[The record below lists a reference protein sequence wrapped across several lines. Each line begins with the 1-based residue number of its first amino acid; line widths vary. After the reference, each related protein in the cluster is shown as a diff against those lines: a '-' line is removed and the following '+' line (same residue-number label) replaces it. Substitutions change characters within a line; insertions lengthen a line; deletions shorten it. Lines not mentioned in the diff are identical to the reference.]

1 MLTLQNVSKTFPGPP
16 EEVNAVS
23 DISFTVSPE
32 ELVAVQG
39 ASGSGKTTLLL
50 MAGTLL
56 KPTNGT
62 ILLDEHN
69 PYAVPVKHRCL
80 MRAKRIGFVF
90 QQFHLVPYLSV
101 FDNILAPAGAIAGPT
116 PKDRALEL
124 IDRFN
129 LEHRRHHRPS
139 QLSTGE
145 RQRTALARAL
155 LNRPQLL
162 LADEPT
168 GNLDDRNAD
177 IVLNHLS
184 EFAAEGGVVLLVS
197 HDSRV
202 ARYATRMLT
211 MTEGCID
218 RV

>member
-1 MLTLQNVSKTFPGPP
+1 M
-16 EEVNAVS
+16 
-23 DISFTVSPE
+23 SPE

-62 ILLDEHN
+62 VYLDEHN
-69 PYAVPVKHRCL
+69 PYTVPIKQRCQ
-80 MRAKRIGFVF
+80 MRAKTIGFVF

-101 FDNILAPAGAIAGPT
+101 FDNILTPAGAIAGAI

-124 IDRFN
+124 FGRFN
-129 LEHRRHHRPS
+129 LEHRRYHRPS

-168 GNLDDRNAD
+168 GNLDDRNTD

-184 EFAAEGGVVLLVS
+184 EFAAKGGGVLLVS
-197 HDSRV
+197 HDCRV
-202 ARYATRMLT
+202 ARYATRRLT
-211 MTEGCID
+211 MTTGSID
-218 RV
+218 GV